1 MKKLEDNSIDLIIA
15 DPPYEHKGRG
25 TPTTG
30 TIPVTIPTLIKIII
44 KKEAIK
50 LTPKILEK

>member
-1 MKKLEDNSIDLIIA
+1 MKFEIIA

-50 LTPKILEK
+50 LIPKIFEK